1 MSDAQTDIVLRL
13 TDAML
18 AHVDAHDWRGL
29 TMAAVAERAGMTT
42 AEAYAVCPGRAQL
55 LDLFARRMDLA
66 GVAEAGEPQEDPDAR
81 YDQLLDILM
90 MRFEALQ
97 PYRQSVAKIL
107 RDVPREPQ
115 TMIAILPQ
123 SQRSFAFLAGA
134 AGFPHDGLR
143 GRLLAK
149 ALSAVWLSTQRVWL
163 RDESPDLTETMRALD
178 RNLRRALETL
188 EPVLGP
194 GNSPSDGTAK
204 D

>member
-1 MSDAQTDIVLRL
+1 MTDPQTDIVLRL

-29 TMAAVAERAGMTT
+29 TMVDVAERGGVTT

-55 LDLFARRMDLA
+55 LDLFVRRMDLA
-66 GVAEAGEPQEDPDAR
+66 SVAEVGDVPADPDAR

-97 PYRQSVAKIL
+97 PYRKSVAKIL
-107 RDVPREPQ
+107 RDVSREPQ

-123 SQRSFAFLAGA
+123 SQRSFAFLAGR

-143 GRLLAK
+143 GRVLAK
-149 ALSAVWLSTQRVWL
+149 ALSAVWLSSQRIWL
-163 RDESPDLTETMRALD
+163 RDESPDLGETMRALD

-194 GNSPSDGTAK
+194 DNRPSGGAAK